1 MNIDAQ
7 QLKQL
12 RTSKA
17 WTQQQLADAS
27 GLSLRTIQ
35 RLERYGTGASESVLC
50 VAAALS
56 IDSSVLISDTNF
68 EVVSQPQAFSLPQ
81 LIVAALV
88 GAVIGAISM
97 VFFV

>member
-50 VAAALS
+50 VAAALN
-56 IDSSVLISDTNF
+56 IDSSLLISDTSF

-81 LIVAALV
+81 LVVAALV
-88 GAVIGAISM
+88 GGVIGAISM
-97 VFFV
+97 AFLV